1 MQDVGSKRTI
11 GIHCCTFSMPVAE
24 ERFDEPPVTLIEE
37 AQKAGLRGNEF
48 VTLQHG
54 GMIVTSGGI
63 DRGTPPLLPRK
74 SQTLNPKP
82 T

>member
-1 MQDVGSKRTI
+1 MVCVQDVASKRTI
-11 GIHCCTFSMPVAE
+11 GIHCCTFAMPVSE

-37 AQKAGLRGNEF
+37 AQKAGLQGNEF

-63 DRGTPPLLPRK
+63 DRGVSPLLPRK
-74 SQTLNPKP
+74 SAQ
-82 T
+82 